1 MEAVEDMA
9 VPDTFALARPNEA
22 TLNSGGYQELCIGAD
37 FSFALWKVAA
47 D

>member
-9 VPDTFALARPNEA
+9 LPDTFALTRADEA
-22 TLNSGGYQELCIGAD
+22 TLNSGSYQELGIGAD
-37 FSFALWKVAA
+37 FSFALREVAA